1 MALDSPSPSA
11 PDDRRFTDQEVAL
24 VLQRAAEIEERRAT
38 AFPAKGLRLAELRDI
53 AREVGLS
60 PDVIDEAVG
69 TLHVGSR
76 PSAGTLLGAPLS
88 TKVMR
93 GVPGRLDQ
101 EAMQALVR
109 LVEDRV
115 EATGT
120 VTEALGTVRWTSVG
134 RGHKFDRTTQVSF
147 VSKPDETQ
155 IQVVQ
160 RYPSGLRAVLQL
172 VPGLW
177 GAGIG
182 FGVAAGA
189 GGISTA
195 TGVGIVAAV
204 AAVGT
209 GLGRAIWTGL
219 ARRNAREVERVAD
232 ELVAAAR
239 AAGSP
244 SQGG

>member
-1 MALDSPSPSA
+1 MPDELPIPSDS
-11 PDDRRFTDQEVAL
+11 DRRFTDQEVAL

-38 AFPAKGLRLAELRDI
+38 VSPARGLTLAELREI

-69 TLHVGSR
+69 TMQSR
-76 PSAGTLLGAPLS
+76 RGTPGRSLLGAPLS
-88 TKVMR
+88 SKVVR
-93 GVPGRLDQ
+93 GVPGRLS
-101 EAMQALVR
+101 EAEMQGLVR
-109 LVEDRV
+109 VLEDRV
-115 EATGT
+115 ESTGT
-120 VTEALGTVRWTSVG
+120 VSEALGTVRWTSVG

-147 VSKPDETQ
+147 LAKEGETQ

-160 RYPSGLRAVLQL
+160 RYPSGLPFVLQVL
-172 VPGLW
+172 PGLW

-195 TGVGIVAAV
+195 TGVGIVV
-204 AAVGT
+204 GIAAVGA
-209 GLGRAIWTGL
+209 GIGRSIWSML

-232 ELVAAAR
+232 ELVSAAR
-239 AAGSP
+239 AATES
-244 SQGG
+244 